1 MGNVVATANL
11 NGGLGKRSPVFSFVR
26 KMDKRHEK
34 AVGGAVVD
42 NPRISGVQ
50 PSVGFDRILIEAIN
64 VSVKV
69 MLGGPAATA
78 IFYHLEKN
86 CRLKTEDIPKDPA
99 SFAFGLEK
107 VFGVGASVI
116 EEGIMKELYSRLGL
130 EFPTDKDYKFVDYV
144 NHAKERHGQRRT

>member
-1 MGNVVATANL
+1 MVATANL

-26 KMDKRHEK
+26 RVDKRHEK

-50 PSVGFDRILIEAIN
+50 PSVDFDRILIEAIN

-69 MLGGPAATA
+69 TLGGPVATA
-78 IFYHLEKN
+78 IFCYLEKN
-86 CRLKTEDIPKDPA
+86 CRLKIEDIPKDPA
-99 SFAFGLEK
+99 SFASGLEK

-116 EEGIMKELYSRLGL
+116 EEGIMNELYSRLGL
-130 EFPTDKDYKFVDYV
+130 ELPTDKDYKFVDCV
-144 NHAKERHGQRRT
+144 NYAKERHGQHRT